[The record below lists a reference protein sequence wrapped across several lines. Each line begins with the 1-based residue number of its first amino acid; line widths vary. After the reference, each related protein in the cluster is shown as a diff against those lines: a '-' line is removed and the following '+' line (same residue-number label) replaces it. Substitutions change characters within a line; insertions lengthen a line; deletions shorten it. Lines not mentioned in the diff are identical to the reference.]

1 MKLAQDEVY
10 VLLVI
15 GLIGLILFGVILYK
29 IIIWGIRR
37 MFAVLRNGNVRRSYS
52 KNKRT
57 SNSASAGMCR
67 LMIVL
72 GT

>member
-15 GLIGLILFGVILYK
+15 GLIGLILFAVILYK

-37 MFAVLRNGNVRRSYS
+37 DVRRF
-52 KNKRT
+52 KEWQRQAK
-57 SNSASAGMCR
+57 
-67 LMIVL
+67 LL
-72 GT
+72 EEQEDF